1 MACLEIAQLTM
12 RGADPP
18 DHAARWRKQGVVA
31 ICIHPGRRGSTWS
44 WTEANPLVDEAL
56 GSPRQRAMPAATKA
70 GGSSHARAA
79 EGSRS
84 CSGRIAAIRAEAK
97 AEARDQKR

>member
-12 RGADPP
+12 RSADPP
-18 DHAARWRKQGVVA
+18 DHAARWRKQGVVG
-31 ICIHPGRRGSTWS
+31 ICSHPGRRGSTWS

-56 GSPRQRAMPAATKA
+56 GSPRQRARPAATKA
-70 GGSSHARAA
+70 GGCSHARAA
-79 EGSRS
+79 EGPRG
-84 CSGRIAAIRAEAK
+84 CSGRIAVPHAEAE